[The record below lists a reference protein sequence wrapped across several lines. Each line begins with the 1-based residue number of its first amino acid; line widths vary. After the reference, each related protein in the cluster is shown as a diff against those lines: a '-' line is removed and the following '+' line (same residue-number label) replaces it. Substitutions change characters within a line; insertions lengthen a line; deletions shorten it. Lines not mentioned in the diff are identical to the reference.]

1 MKDNRN
7 KRHNA
12 PKNW

>member
-7 KRHNA
+7 S
-12 PKNW
+12 